1 MGNPDGAAP
10 AAAAPVKQQA
20 PTVPPLPLKRKTGVV
35 KRSRRRLSSSGQQ
48 SQVTFCVT
56 ECKYDCVKEAAGQRG
71 WRLVDCPP
79 PSSAGANSSSGS
91 MQSGGSNTSGASSSS
106 TAADGRAN
114 VHWVDISAINER
126 LRELAPWQRINH
138 FPGVFSCA
146 ICFNNVSLPESTS
159 VFSKAC
165 KCRHQLQRMG

>member
-1 MGNPDGAAP
+1 MGKPDGAEP

-71 WRLVDCPP
+71 WRLMDCPP

-91 MQSGGSNTSGASSSS
+91 IQSAGSSASGASSSNS
-106 TAADGRAN
+106 TTADGRAN
-114 VHWVDISAINER
+114 VHWVDVSTINER

-138 FPGVFSCA
+138 FPGVFMSVVACSC
-146 ICFNNVSLPESTS
+146 
-159 VFSKAC
+159 
-165 KCRHQLQRMG
+165 

>member
-1 MGNPDGAAP
+1 VQLMGHPDATEP
-10 AAAAPVKQQA
+10 AAAVPVKQQA

-79 PSSAGANSSSGS
+79 PSSVGANSSSS
-91 MQSGGSNTSGASSSS
+91 MQSAGSNASGTSSTSS

-114 VHWVDISAINER
+114 VHWVDVSIINER

-138 FPGVFSCA
+138 FPGVFM
-146 ICFNNVSLPESTS
+146 S
-159 VFSKAC
+159 VIA
-165 KCRHQLQRMG
+165 